1 MSSRKIKLTVINDLV
16 CQYCF
21 VGFRELLDAVA
32 MCKKMKLPVEF
43 SIEYRPFRLIGCLPE
58 NKVVKKEDFYLQKLG
73 QEKFYTLRETLMQWA
88 EAKGEKVS
96 FGGVISQTTYAH
108 RLSRKAY
115 LEGGQDLQLPFLG
128 AVFKAYCGEE
138 KDIGDV
144 HVLSEIADS
153 VGWMSSEETIRFL
166 ESDELKEEVLAMADE
181 ARSRGISGIPFT
193 VIEGKWAV
201 SGGKSADVYVQIF
214 QKMAASTC
222 RKSPVSGTISPE
234 PEDEGA
240 CSD

>member
-1 MSSRKIKLTVINDLV
+1 MSVRKIKLTVINDLV

-21 VGFRELLDAVA
+21 VGFRELLDAVDI
-32 MCKKMKLPVEF
+32 CKQMGLPVEF
-43 SIEYRPFRLIGCLPE
+43 QIEYRPFRLIGCLPE
-58 NKVVKKEDFYLQKLG
+58 NKTVKKEDFYVQYLG
-73 QEKFYTLRETLMQWA
+73 QKQFDAMRETMMMWG
-88 EAKGEKVS
+88 EKKGEKVS
-96 FGGVISQTTYAH
+96 FGGVVSQTTYAH

-115 LEGGQDLQLPFLG
+115 LEGGQDLQLPLLS

-144 HVLSEIADS
+144 EILGDIAES
-153 VGWMSSEETIRFL
+153 VGMMSKEETIRFL
-166 ESDELKEEVLAMADE
+166 ESDELKDEVLSMAEE

-214 QKMAASTC
+214 QKMATC
-222 RKSPVSGTISPE
+222 NSKSPVSGTISPE
-234 PEDEGA
+234 VECSA
-240 CSD
+240 CTA